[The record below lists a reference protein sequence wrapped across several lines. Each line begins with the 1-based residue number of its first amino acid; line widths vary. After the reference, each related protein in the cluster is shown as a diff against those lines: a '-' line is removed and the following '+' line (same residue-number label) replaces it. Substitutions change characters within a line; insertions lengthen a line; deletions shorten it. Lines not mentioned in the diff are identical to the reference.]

1 MSSFLYYVDGKDYIG
16 LSLNVT
22 STGEVQ
28 CFNVTIIDDTIFES
42 QSGEVFTVRLEILF
56 PFVNLGSTANVIIQ
70 DNDGKL

>member
-1 MSSFLYYVDGKDYIG
+1 M
-16 LSLNVT
+16 T
-22 STGEVQ
+22 SAGEVQ